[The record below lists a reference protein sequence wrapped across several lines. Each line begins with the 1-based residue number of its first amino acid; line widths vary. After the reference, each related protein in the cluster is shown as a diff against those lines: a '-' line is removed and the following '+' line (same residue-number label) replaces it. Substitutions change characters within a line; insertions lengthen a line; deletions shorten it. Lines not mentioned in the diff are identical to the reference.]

1 MVSRFTLIRT
11 ARLVG
16 ICLVV
21 SFVVL
26 NVFLRVEAYRF
37 QRRAERLMADVQAL
51 KLRQS
56 NWLEAERLI
65 SQWGKYGH
73 YESHCDASFCRYSIV
88 LNSPAMAL
96 GNAGFWRHLNNRFV
110 RSTAP
115 FIFDYSGGR
124 LATLRTTFV
133 VQDSVV
139 LRKSAVFMYDVP
151 STSSGSSGGYSLIAT
166 SRATS
171 RLTSGGWPLIGSE
184 QLAEHPFYAVTR
196 PGGCSFC
203 LMANVTF
210 TPDTPDLEM
219 RRLTTFDLS
228 CITRLRACRYLEDIY
243 PAAENWHL
251 YDNTLGGRPSPPNQV
266 HSEYAPPPLACRVPL
281 FARGREAGQI
291 LSVTALSESQER
303 GPGEVIEKASVRL
316 NGVLKG
322 ETEYKPG
329 ELIAVTSRSYAP
341 YSPLVIETPLTPGK
355 QFLLLAV
362 YREDKSHPL
371 ELERCLVLPDT
382 PETRKQLEAGMA
394 QNDSLRYADPRASN
408 FIPD

>member
-1 MVSRFTLIRT
+1 MVHRSTLIR
-11 ARLVG
+11 ALCRVC
-16 ICLVV
+16 ICIVV
-21 SFVVL
+21 SFVLL
-26 NVFLRVEAYRF
+26 NVFLRAEAYRF
-37 QRRAERLMADVQAL
+37 QRRAEHLMADIQAL

-65 SQWGKYGH
+65 SRWGKYGH
-73 YESHCDASFCRYSIV
+73 YEGHCDASFCRYSIG

-96 GNAGFWRHLNNRFV
+96 GNAGFWRHLDNRFV
-110 RSTAP
+110 RLTAP
-115 FIFDYSGGR
+115 FIFSYSGGR
-124 LATLRTTFV
+124 LATLLTTIV

-139 LRKSAVFMYDVP
+139 LRKSAVFIYDVP
-151 STSSGSSGGYSLIAT
+151 STSSGSSGYSLIAT

-203 LMANVTF
+203 LMVNVTF
-210 TPDTPDLEM
+210 TPDAPDPEM
-219 RRLTTFDLS
+219 RRLTTFNLN
-228 CITRLRACRYLEDIY
+228 CITRLRPCRYLEDIY

-251 YDNTLGGRPSPPNQV
+251 YDGTVGSRPLPPN
-266 HSEYAPPPLACRVPL
+266 HAHTEHASLPLACRVPL

-303 GPGEVIEKASVRL
+303 QPGEVTEKATVRL

-322 ETEYKPG
+322 ETGYKPG
-329 ELIAVTSRSYAP
+329 ELIAVTSRSDDE
-341 YSPLVIETPLTPGK
+341 YSPLAIETPLTPGK
-355 QFLLLAV
+355 QFLFLTV

-371 ELERCLVLPDT
+371 ELDRCLVLSDT
-382 PETRKQLEAGMA
+382 PEIRNQLEAGVA